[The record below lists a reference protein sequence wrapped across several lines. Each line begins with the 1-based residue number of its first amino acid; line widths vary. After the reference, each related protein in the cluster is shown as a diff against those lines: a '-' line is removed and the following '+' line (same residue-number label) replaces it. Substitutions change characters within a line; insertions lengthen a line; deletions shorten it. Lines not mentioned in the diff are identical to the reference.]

1 MAGNLSDIINITITR
16 ETQSVSQASFSTI
29 LILGVNST
37 LTERYKLYS
46 TSDLAAFAAELSGG
60 VNDPEYKAATTIA
73 AQNPRLSTFAV
84 GRRDA
89 ADASYTETLNAVVT
103 ESNDFYGIV
112 LADEN
117 MGTAR
122 IVFDDDFVTANVID
136 GEINGTAIAQVP
148 FNTSQAQ
155 TAADLAVAIAALSDV
170 NTAVVDGADVT
181 DRTILITGAANTAI
195 RPENFLVT
203 LGASQAVASYTGAFE
218 DRKDISTWTEANKK
232 FFATQTSE
240 DDAINK
246 TDALDSDSLMAVLK
260 ASSRERTIVFYHTGA
275 NHTEFIGA
283 GFLGMGLPFVNDNTA
298 GRWNS
303 AYQQLGNI
311 TVDSLTV
318 SQRTNV
324 LAKNGNTYEARGNS
338 NITRLG
344 KVSQGEKA
352 NIIIGADWLEAKIT
366 ELVFALLVN
375 ENNVPYTDPGIS
387 QVESKLQEAF
397 GIAQTN
403 GFISPDDFD
412 PDTKIR
418 TGGFTTSVPLS
429 RNVPSVDKANQTLN
443 NVSGT
448 GFLSGSIDKTNM
460 SVVLTY

>member
-29 LILGVNST
+29 LILGDNST

-60 VNDPEYKAATTIA
+60 VNNPEYKAATTIA

-122 IVFDDDFVTANVID
+122 IVFDADFVTANVID
-136 GEINGTAIAQVP
+136 GEINGTAITQVP
-148 FNTSQAQ
+148 FNATQAQ
-155 TAADLAVAIAALSDV
+155 TADDLATAIAALSDV

-240 DDAINK
+240 DDVINK
-246 TDALDSDSLMAVLK
+246 TSITDTDSLFAVFKSL
-260 ASSRERTIVFYHTGA
+260 ARERTTIYYHAGSK
-275 NHTEFIGA
+275 HTEFIGA
-283 GFLGMGLPFVNDNTA
+283 GFLGMGLPFVTDNDA
-298 GRWNS
+298 GKWN
-303 AYQQLGNI
+303 AANQTLGNVS
-311 TVDSLTV
+311 VDSLTT
-318 SQRTNV
+318 SQRTNAH
-324 LAKNGNTYEARGNS
+324 AKNGNTYELRGGA
-338 NITRLG
+338 NITRDG
-344 KVSQGEKA
+344 VVSQGEKA
-352 NIIIGADWLEAKIT
+352 NIIMGADWLEAKIT
-366 ELVFALLVN
+366 ELVFALLVVQ
-375 ENNVPYTDPGIS
+375 NNVPYTDAGIA
-387 QVESKLQEAF
+387 QVESKVQEAL

-403 GFISPDDFD
+403 QLVSPDDFD
-412 PDTKIR
+412 PVTKLQV
-418 TGGFTTSVPLS
+418 GGFYTSVPLS

-443 NVSGT
+443 NVLFT
-448 GFLSGSIDKTNM
+448 AYLSGSIDKVNI
-460 SVVLTY
+460 SGVLTF